1 MPNLDDTTRRAIVNA
16 ILLRAIDGQVD
27 HVRFGSFAELG
38 RLYECNERT
47 IARIWKRFKAA
58 VAGGDA
64 AGDVSS
70 RIKGNSGRRGY
81 DRVDL
86 AAKVKAVPIEERR
99 TIATTARATGVS
111 TSVLQRLLRDKVVN
125 RVTSWIKPALTSEN
139 MTSRLLLIL
148 AFIDERTYRFEPM
161 HDVVHVDEKWFY
173 EDVDKRCY
181 YTVGDEE
188 PPHRHRRSKRFIQ
201 KTMFL
206 AAVAR
211 PR

>member
-1 MPNLDDTTRRAIVNA
+1 MPNLDDTNRRAIVNA
-16 ILLRAIDGQVD
+16 ILLRAIDGQ
-27 HVRFGSFAELG
+27 
-38 RLYECNERT
+38 
-47 IARIWKRFKAA
+47 RFKAA
-58 VAGGDA
+58 VAAGDA

-70 RIKGNSGRRGY
+70 RIKGGNSGRRGY

-86 AAKVKAVPIEERR
+86 AAKVQAVPIEERR

-125 RVTSWIKPALTSEN
+125 CVTSRIKPALTSEN
-139 MTSRLLLIL
+139 MTNRLLHIL

-188 PPHRHRRSKRFIQ
+188 PPHRHRRSKRIIQ